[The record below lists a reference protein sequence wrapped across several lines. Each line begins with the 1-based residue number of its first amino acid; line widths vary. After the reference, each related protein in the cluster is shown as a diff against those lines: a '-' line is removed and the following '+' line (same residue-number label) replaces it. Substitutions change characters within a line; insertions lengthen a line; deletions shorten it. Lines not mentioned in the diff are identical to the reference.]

1 MDDFKEFQGKS
12 LDEAIRAACSYFDA
26 QREKLEIDIIQDAK
40 NGIFGL
46 VGARKAIV
54 RARRAQLKPR
64 VGSLLARDAQPA
76 SAPKAKA
83 EDASRAPKPRQGQ
96 APRPPRGNRE
106 PKPPFE
112 EDDSIGNR
120 ILPPVEEDDSIGNRI
135 LPEETDIDDS
145 IGNRVDEP
153 RAPRRP
159 RRNDGPR
166 IPYEG
171 NEDAFRPRR
180 PRPERRANQDR
191 PDRPERQERPERQDR
206 QDRPRTPRPPYEP
219 RQERRPVEAPA
230 EQDVLRDSSLE
241 FDQDE
246 ALNEGLPSKP
256 FSELDQEKL
265 TAVSQEVAFKIVSS
279 ILGETPVEVKIMEN
293 RVDIH
298 VDCGDDSGLLIGR
311 EGQTLAALQYLTSRI
326 VSRRMEAP
334 VRVQFDVG
342 DYRERQ
348 DDRLRELA
356 LALAERV
363 RATGRPCSTR
373 PMSSYHRRLVHMALQ
388 DSPDV
393 QTRSSGEGP
402 LKRVTIL
409 PILPDGIELAANS
422 QNLTAQV
429 VVKGMES
436 VTFEY
441 DKNAVELNGVPDDV
455 KVTISDVTIKLVVTG
470 RESIISALKEDDFHF
485 SVDISDLEPG
495 THKVSLDCKYDKSI
509 SEVDYTPQ
517 EIEVN
522 IEG

>member
-26 QREKLEIDIIQDAK
+26 PREKLEIDIVQDAK

-54 RARRAQLKPR
+54 RARRMQLKPR
-64 VGSLLARDAQPA
+64 VGNILGRDPQP
-76 SAPKAKA
+76 APKA
-83 EDASRAPKPRQGQ
+83 EENRAPKPRQGQ

-106 PKPPFE
+106 PKPLLE

-120 ILPPVEEDDSIGNRI
+120 IPAPAREEDDAIGNRI
-135 LPEETDIDDS
+135 EPLELDIDDS
-145 IGNRVDEP
+145 IGNRIEEP

-159 RRNDGPR
+159 RRDAPR
-166 IPYEG
+166 PS
-171 NEDAFRPRR
+171 EDSEAFRPRR
-180 PRPERRANQDR
+180 PRQEPRRPNPERQ
-191 PDRPERQERPERQDR
+191 DRPERQERPERPQR
-206 QDRPRTPRPPYEP
+206 APRPAFEP
-219 RQERRPVEAPA
+219 RQERRAPVVAQ
-230 EQDVLRDSSLE
+230 QDILRDQSLE

-246 ALNEGLPSKP
+246 ALTEGIPAKP
-256 FSELDQEKL
+256 FADLDREKL
-265 TAVSQEVAFKIVSS
+265 TAASQEVASKIVSS
-279 ILGETPVEVKIMEN
+279 ILGETPVEVKILEN

-356 LALAERV
+356 LSLAERV
-363 RATGRPCSTR
+363 RTTGRPCSTR

-402 LKRVTIL
+402 LKRV
-409 PILPDGIELAANS
+409 
-422 QNLTAQV
+422 
-429 VVKGMES
+429 
-436 VTFEY
+436 
-441 DKNAVELNGVPDDV
+441 
-455 KVTISDVTIKLVVTG
+455 
-470 RESIISALKEDDFHF
+470 IIQRRR
-485 SVDISDLEPG
+485 
-495 THKVSLDCKYDKSI
+495 
-509 SEVDYTPQ
+509 Q
-517 EIEVN
+517 ERH
-522 IEG
+522 

>member
-106 PKPPFE
+106 PKPPLE

-191 PDRPERQERPERQDR
+191 PDRPE
-206 QDRPRTPRPPYEP
+206 

-402 LKRVTIL
+402 LKRV
-409 PILPDGIELAANS
+409 
-422 QNLTAQV
+422 
-429 VVKGMES
+429 
-436 VTFEY
+436 
-441 DKNAVELNGVPDDV
+441 
-455 KVTISDVTIKLVVTG
+455 
-470 RESIISALKEDDFHF
+470 IIQRRR
-485 SVDISDLEPG
+485 
-495 THKVSLDCKYDKSI
+495 
-509 SEVDYTPQ
+509 Q
-517 EIEVN
+517 ERH
-522 IEG
+522 

>member
-120 ILPPVEEDDSIGNRI
+120 ILP
-135 LPEETDIDDS
+135 EETDIDDS

-153 RAPRRP
+153 RAPR
-159 RRNDGPR
+159 
-166 IPYEG
+166 
-171 NEDAFRPRR
+171 RPRR

-256 FSELDQEKL
+256 FSELDQEEL

-342 DYRERQ
+342 DHRERQ

-402 LKRVTIL
+402 LKRV
-409 PILPDGIELAANS
+409 
-422 QNLTAQV
+422 
-429 VVKGMES
+429 
-436 VTFEY
+436 
-441 DKNAVELNGVPDDV
+441 
-455 KVTISDVTIKLVVTG
+455 
-470 RESIISALKEDDFHF
+470 IIQRRR
-485 SVDISDLEPG
+485 
-495 THKVSLDCKYDKSI
+495 
-509 SEVDYTPQ
+509 Q
-517 EIEVN
+517 ERH
-522 IEG
+522 

>member
-112 EDDSIGNR
+112 E
-120 ILPPVEEDDSIGNRI
+120 
-135 LPEETDIDDS
+135 DDS

-265 TAVSQEVAFKIVSS
+265 AAVSQEVAFKIVSS

-402 LKRVTIL
+402 LKRV
-409 PILPDGIELAANS
+409 
-422 QNLTAQV
+422 
-429 VVKGMES
+429 
-436 VTFEY
+436 
-441 DKNAVELNGVPDDV
+441 
-455 KVTISDVTIKLVVTG
+455 
-470 RESIISALKEDDFHF
+470 IIQRRR
-485 SVDISDLEPG
+485 
-495 THKVSLDCKYDKSI
+495 
-509 SEVDYTPQ
+509 Q
-517 EIEVN
+517 ERH
-522 IEG
+522 

>member
-12 LDEAIRAACSYFDA
+12 LDEAIRAACSYSDA
-26 QREKLEIDIIQDAK
+26 QRAKRDIDIMQDAK
-40 NGIFGL
+40 NRIFGL

-112 EDDSIGNR
+112 E
-120 ILPPVEEDDSIGNRI
+120 
-135 LPEETDIDDS
+135 DDS

-402 LKRVTIL
+402 LKRV
-409 PILPDGIELAANS
+409 
-422 QNLTAQV
+422 
-429 VVKGMES
+429 
-436 VTFEY
+436 
-441 DKNAVELNGVPDDV
+441 
-455 KVTISDVTIKLVVTG
+455 
-470 RESIISALKEDDFHF
+470 IIQRRR
-485 SVDISDLEPG
+485 
-495 THKVSLDCKYDKSI
+495 
-509 SEVDYTPQ
+509 Q
-517 EIEVN
+517 ERH
-522 IEG
+522 

>member
-106 PKPPFE
+106 PKPPLE
-112 EDDSIGNR
+112 E
-120 ILPPVEEDDSIGNRI
+120 
-135 LPEETDIDDS
+135 DDS

-265 TAVSQEVAFKIVSS
+265 TAVSQEVAYKIVSS

-402 LKRVTIL
+402 LKRV
-409 PILPDGIELAANS
+409 
-422 QNLTAQV
+422 
-429 VVKGMES
+429 
-436 VTFEY
+436 
-441 DKNAVELNGVPDDV
+441 
-455 KVTISDVTIKLVVTG
+455 
-470 RESIISALKEDDFHF
+470 IIQRRR
-485 SVDISDLEPG
+485 
-495 THKVSLDCKYDKSI
+495 
-509 SEVDYTPQ
+509 Q
-517 EIEVN
+517 ERH
-522 IEG
+522 